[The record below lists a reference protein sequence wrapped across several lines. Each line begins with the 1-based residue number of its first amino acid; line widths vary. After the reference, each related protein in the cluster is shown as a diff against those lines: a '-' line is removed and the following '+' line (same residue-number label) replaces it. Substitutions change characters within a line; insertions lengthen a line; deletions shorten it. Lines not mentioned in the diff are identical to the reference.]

1 VNTKTSPAS
10 EPFVITTQEEANKTQ
25 VYCVGTL
32 EYTKWGL
39 VSVFFWMLWG
49 DFCLSLME
57 LVIPKLLPL
66 TLKDMGAS
74 NKTIGLLVGTIPAGM
89 NVVITP
95 IVSYRSD
102 LYRSSLGRRIPFL
115 LWPTPFITLF
125 LITTGY
131 ADVIG
136 HWLNT
141 HFLSHF
147 GTFSPAA
154 IVIATI
160 AVSSVL
166 FQYFNLYVTSVYYYL
181 FNDVI
186 PEQFMGRFYALFRL
200 VGSAA
205 GFIFNRYIFGWADT
219 HRAEIYT
226 YLGLIYLVGFMTMCW
241 RVKEGKYPPPPPAEE
256 RKGLRKN
263 IQIYFRECFTLRYY
277 IWFYLSYALYA
288 MSSVCLGTFGVFF
301 AQKNLGMSLDAF
313 GKVMS
318 WTSVLA
324 LVLYMPLGYV
334 SDRIH
339 PLRLQLVGMVMVP
352 MLSLASFFFIHS
364 PDSLLWWTI
373 LLSLGQT
380 IYTAANGP
388 LFPALLPAQKFG
400 QFCSAASIL
409 SASAMMVASY
419 GGGVFM
425 DWVNDYRYVYIWNAV
440 FATCA
445 LFFTTLVYRSWRR
458 YGGPRHYEAPLP
470 GAIPIGAS
478 SGK

>member
-1 VNTKTSPAS
+1 MDTESSLAEEQS
-10 EPFVITTQEEANKTQ
+10 ITVTREGANKEK
-25 VYCVGTL
+25 VYRVGTL

-39 VSVFFWMLWG
+39 LSVFFWMLWG

-66 TLKDMGAS
+66 TLKDFGAS
-74 NKTIGLLVGTIPAGM
+74 NRLIGLLVGTIPAGM
-89 NVVITP
+89 NMVITP
-95 IVSYRSD
+95 VVSYRSD
-102 LYRSSLGRRIPFL
+102 LHRSRLGRRIPFL

-136 HWLNT
+136 RWLNASL
-141 HFLSHF
+141 LSHF
-147 GTFSPAA
+147 GNFSTAGVV
-154 IVIATI
+154 IVTI
-160 AVSSVL
+160 AISSVL

-226 YLGLIYLVGFMTMCW
+226 YLGLIYLVGFTMMCW
-241 RVKEGKYPPPPPAEE
+241 RVKEGEYPPPPPAEE
-256 RKGLRKN
+256 RKGLWKN
-263 IQIYFRECFTLRYY
+263 IQIYFRECYTLRYY

-301 AQKNLGMSLDAF
+301 AQKNLSMTLDAF

-324 LVLYMPLGYV
+324 LALYMPLGYI
-334 SDRIH
+334 SDRMH
-339 PLRLQLVGMVMVP
+339 PLRLQLVGMILVP
-352 MLSLASFFFIHS
+352 VISLAGFFLIHS
-364 PDSLLWWTI
+364 PDSFLMWTI

-409 SASAMMVASY
+409 SASAMMVAGY
-419 GGGVFM
+419 GGGAFI
-425 DWVNDYRYVYIWNAV
+425 DWVNDYRYVYIWNAI
-440 FATCA
+440 FATFG
-445 LFFTTLVYRSWRR
+445 LFFTLLVYRGWRR
-458 YGGPRHYEAPLP
+458 YGGPRHYVAPMPHSTHAETSL
-470 GAIPIGAS
+470 
-478 SGK
+478 